1 MKKSM
6 KTISGLAAVGA
17 LTLAGCGGGGDAE
30 GYSASGNVT
39 MIVPFA
45 AGGGSDIAGRATA
58 AGLEDAT
65 GRTITV
71 QNIDGGSGAVG
82 YSEFLGR
89 NGDGNYL
96 LATETAMVAL
106 PLTQDV
112 EFTYEDFTPI
122 MKLAE
127 DFTIIAAAG
136 DSDLES
142 CSDLVE
148 QAKSERTV
156 VAIAGATGL
165 DNITFSLME
174 DQTGAEFDRVPFES
188 GSEVL
193 TALMGGQVEAVS
205 VNPSEVSGQIESG
218 DVKPLCAASEERYD
232 YEGFEDVET
241 AAEQGIDVAFAQFRG
256 FIAPGGI
263 SDEARDYWIEQAQ
276 AYAETDEFAAY
287 IEDNLLQPTVEYGDD
302 FTAYLAENEQEIR
315 EALDL

>member
-1 MKKSM
+1 MKKST
-6 KTISGLAAVGA
+6 KTIGGLAAASA
-17 LTLAGCGGGGDAE
+17 LMLSACGGGGEAE

-58 AGLEDAT
+58 AGLEAAT
-65 GRTITV
+65 ERTVTV

-89 NGDGNYL
+89 SGDGNYL

-106 PLTQDV
+106 PLSQDV

-122 MKLAE
+122 MKLGE

-136 DSDLES
+136 DSGLES
-142 CSDLVE
+142 CADLVE
-148 QAKSERTV
+148 KAESERTV
-156 VAIAGATGL
+156 VAIAGETGL

-174 DQTGAEFDRVPFES
+174 QQSGAEFDRVPFES
-188 GSEVL
+188 GSEIL

-205 VNPSEVSGQIESG
+205 VNPGEVAGQLESG
-218 DVKPLCAASEERYD
+218 DVKPLCAASEERYE
-232 YEGFEDVET
+232 YEGFEDIET

-276 AYAETDEFAAY
+276 AYAETDEYQAY
-287 IEDNLLQPTVEYGDD
+287 IEDNLLQPTIEYGDD
-302 FTAYLAENEQEIR
+302 FTAYLGENEDEIR
-315 EALDL
+315 QALDL

>member
-1 MKKSM
+1 MKKST
-6 KTISGLAAVGA
+6 KTIGGLAAAGA
-17 LTLAGCGGGGDAE
+17 LMLSGCGGGGDAE

-58 AGLEDAT
+58 AGLEAAT
-65 GRTITV
+65 DRTVTV

-89 NGDGNYL
+89 SGDGNYL
-96 LATETAMVAL
+96 LATETAMIAL

-127 DFTIIAAAG
+127 DFTIIAASG

-148 QAKSERTV
+148 MAQSERTV

-174 DQTGAEFDRVPFES
+174 DQTGATFDRVPFES

-276 AYAETDEFAAY
+276 AYAETPEFEAY

-302 FTAYLAENEQEIR
+302 FTAYLAENEEEIR